1 MQKLDRSG
9 SGSSV
14 AGSAGTPVF
23 NSTGLTLP
31 TVPIL
36 GALPAVSPI
45 TPLVPALAGHGG
57 SGLQVPIATLP
68 TVDTVGVPS
77 ECLLLNDMF
86 DPNDETEPD
95 FELDIKEDVQNVC
108 LKFGKLKHIFVDNI
122 YDYRNSAGFMY
133 LRFEN
138 TQGAVAAQR
147 ALHGRWFAG
156 KIITATYMV
165 PQAYEAKFPDSK

>member
-1 MQKLDRSG
+1 MQKLDCSG

-14 AGSAGTPVF
+14 AGSTGTLVV
-23 NSTGLTLP
+23 NSAGLTLP

-36 GALPAVSPI
+36 GAAPAVSPI
-45 TPLVPALAGHGG
+45 TPLVPALAGLGG

-68 TVDTVGVPS
+68 TVDTIGVPS
-77 ECLLLNDMF
+77 ECLLLKDMF

-95 FELDIKEDVQNVC
+95 FELDIKEDVQSEC
-108 LKFGKLKHIFVDNI
+108 LK
-122 YDYRNSAGFMY
+122 NSAGFVY

-156 KIITATYMV
+156 KMITATYMV
-165 PQAYEAKFPDSK
+165 PQAYEAKFPDSR

>member
-14 AGSAGTPVF
+14 AGSAGTPVV

-36 GALPAVSPI
+36 GAAPAVSPI
-45 TPLVPALAGHGG
+45 TPLDPALAGLGG

-68 TVDTVGVPS
+68 TVDTIGAPS
-77 ECLLLNDMF
+77 ECLLLKDMF
-86 DPNDETEPD
+86 DPNDEV
-95 FELDIKEDVQNVC
+95 DVQNEC
-108 LKFGKLKHIFVDNI
+108 LKFGKLKHIFLDK
-122 YDYRNSAGFMY
+122 NSAGFVY

-156 KIITATYMV
+156 KMITATYMV
-165 PQAYEAKFPDSK
+165 PQAYEAKFPDSR